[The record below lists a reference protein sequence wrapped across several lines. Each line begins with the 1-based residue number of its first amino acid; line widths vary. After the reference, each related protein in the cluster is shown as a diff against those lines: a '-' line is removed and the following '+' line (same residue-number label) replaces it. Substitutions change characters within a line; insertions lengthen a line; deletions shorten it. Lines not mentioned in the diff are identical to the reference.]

1 MLANTAC
8 GGGVI
13 VIVAVCCLPSLV
25 AVIVAVPT
33 ATPVTTPA
41 CETVAIKLA
50 DEVHTTDRPV
60 STAPDAERVEALS
73 VPVAPTATDSD
84 DGVSTIVETA
94 GSATMTGAVPT
105 LPSTVARMV
114 VLPTARVAIEPEL
127 DIVAMLV
134 LSDDH
139 VTVRSVS

>member
-1 MLANTAC
+1 M
-8 GGGVI
+8 
-13 VIVAVCCLPSLV
+13 
-25 AVIVAVPT
+25 
-33 ATPVTTPA
+33 
-41 CETVAIKLA
+41 
-50 DEVHTTDRPV
+50 

-84 DGVSTIVETA
+84 GGVSTIVETA
-94 GSATMTGAVPT
+94 GSATMTGAVST